1 MQVQREVGIHSDL
14 SHDNIVKVYATF
26 ADDKA
31 TCMVLEHVGGQSLES
46 VVHEAGGFLH
56 ESVVAQKVLRP
67 LLSALSYLHAK
78 VSCNCITAQALRC
91 SDELYS
97 NAL

>member
-1 MQVQREVGIHSDL
+1 MQRELSIHSGL

-31 TCMVLEHVGGQSLES
+31 TCMVLEHVGGQNLEA
-46 VVHEAGGFLH
+46 VLHEAGGFLH

-78 VSCNCITAQALRC
+78 VSCKCIIQQALCCFAEAVFR
-91 SDELYS
+91 
-97 NAL
+97 A